1 MNAPRTALFAR
12 TAGIFCAALFA
23 LVLSAGGAFA
33 QHGGDHAA
41 AAPPAPGA
49 GAADPHAAPGTVPA
63 AAAPDHGGGDHAAAP
78 DHGGGEHAEGHGEG
92 HALKPINW
100 ADFGNKE
107 QAPYL
112 SQLINFG
119 VLLAIFYIFGKKPI
133 AEGLIARRQSVAKQ
147 IEEAAKMKAEAAE
160 RAKIYQ
166 AKLDSLDADL
176 ATTKAALVEAGKGE
190 RDRII
195 KEAEEKAE
203 RMARDA
209 KEQIEQEAKQMQ
221 QDLVRETVE
230 IAMAAAEE
238 ILKQKITPAD
248 HERLADEY
256 LSSLGKPSS
265 SAGGGGGSM
274 SPTRGAT

>member
-1 MNAPRTALFAR
+1 MNAALLAR
-12 TAGIFCAALFA
+12 VFSAALFA
-23 LVLSAGGAFA
+23 LVVSAGTLATRTAGA
-33 QHGGDHAA
+33 QHAA
-41 AAPPAPGA
+41 APAP
-49 GAADPHAAPGTVPA
+49 
-63 AAAPDHGGGDHAAAP
+63 DHAAAP
-78 DHGGGEHAEGHGEG
+78 APDHAAVPAPAHGEGHGEHAG
-92 HALKPINW
+92 HELKPINW
-100 ADFGNKE
+100 TDFGNKE
-107 QAPYL
+107 QAPYV

-133 AEGLIARRQSVAKQ
+133 SEGLTARRASVAKQ
-147 IEEAAKMKAEAAE
+147 IEEAQKMKKEADA
-160 RAKIYQ
+160 RAKTYQ

-195 KEAEEKAE
+195 KEAEEKAG

-238 ILKQKITPAD
+238 ILKHKITQAD

-256 LSSLGKPSS
+256 LSSLGKPASV
-265 SAGGGGGSM
+265 
-274 SPTRGAT
+274 SPRGAS

>member
-1 MNAPRTALFAR
+1 MGFGQDHAT
-12 TAGIFCAALFA
+12 
-23 LVLSAGGAFA
+23 
-33 QHGGDHAA
+33 DHAA
-41 AAPPAPGA
+41 A
-49 GAADPHAAPGTVPA
+49 PA
-63 AAAPDHGGGDHAAAP
+63 ATDHGAGDHAAAP
-78 DHGGGEHAEGHGEG
+78 GEGDHAGAAHEGHEG
-92 HALKPINW
+92 HAPKAINW

-107 QAPYL
+107 QPPYA
-112 SQLINFG
+112 SQLVNFL
-119 VLLAIFYIFGKKPI
+119 VLLAIFYFFGKKPI
-133 AEGLIARRQSVAKQ
+133 AEGLAARRASVAKE
-147 IEEAAKMKAEAAE
+147 IEEAQRMKKEADDRAKM
-160 RAKIYQ
+160 YQ
-166 AKLDSLDADL
+166 KKLDSLEEEL

-221 QDLVRETVE
+221 QDLVKETVE

-256 LSSLGKPSS
+256 LSTLGKPAPGG
-265 SAGGGGGSM
+265 AGGS
-274 SPTRGAT
+274 SLTPPRGA

>member
-1 MNAPRTALFAR
+1 MF
-12 TAGIFCAALFA
+12 
-23 LVLSAGGAFA
+23 
-33 QHGGDHAA
+33 QEHGGDH
-41 AAPPAPGA
+41 GA
-49 GAADPHAAPGTVPA
+49 HAAPG
-63 AAAPDHGGGDHAAAP
+63 APG
-78 DHGGGEHAEGHGEG
+78 GEG
-92 HALKPINW
+92 HDAPTAHETHEGHDGHGPNPINW

-107 QAPYL
+107 QPPYA
-112 SQLINFG
+112 SQLINFA

-133 AEGLIARRQSVAKQ
+133 AEGLKARRAAVAKE
-147 IEEAAKMKAEAAE
+147 IEEADRMKTEADQRAKM
-160 RAKIYQ
+160 YQ
-166 AKLDSLDADL
+166 AKLDSLDEEL

-209 KEQIEQEAKQMQ
+209 KELILQEAKQMR

-230 IAMAAAEE
+230 IALGAAEE

-256 LSSLGKPSS
+256 LVSLGKNKNLAPRPG
-265 SAGGGGGSM
+265 SAS
-274 SPTRGAT
+274 